1 MQKTSPVLLSCFAML
16 FAAVLV
22 FAGCSGNS
30 AATSES
36 TPPPPAAA
44 ATAAAWYVP
53 EESSLTA
60 AQMTSLFDT
69 QQLYFNVQSSAN
81 STGEIRGVIT
91 PSSSVFAT
99 DNGDPFAPNP
109 ANNPVTFGT
118 ILGGDQVRPR
128 NVVTRASGYGSATL
142 NPLSKQ
148 LSGFIISTGISG
160 NAAHIQDGLPGSSGS
175 IVVTLEG
182 GPVIWTVPANTV
194 LSDPQIA
201 RLNAGA
207 FYFNVHSAVFPDG
220 EIRGQLN
227 QQIRCAFLKGSNE
240 VPPVTTSAT
249 AIGFLGLTPA
259 TRQFSGYVKVGP
271 LSSAIISVGLHIGAA
286 GTNGVGI
293 TFLENRGNGIWAI
306 PLNTVLSNAQVT
318 SFNNDELYF
327 NIHTA
332 NNIGGELRGQLIR
345 SSIRIGTATLDGS
358 KEVPPV
364 TTSATGVGML
374 AWNSVT
380 EQISGS
386 VTSGNLNG
394 TAARIHSGAASTNG
408 PTVISLTPSSPV
420 SIAPTAGISFALDIQ
435 PIFNSRCSGV
445 ACHTAGGIAPMSLEP
460 SVAYVNVSTLVLP
473 GNSAASTLYQRL
485 TGVITPRMPVVG
497 GPLNQ
502 TSLDLIKNWID
513 SGALNN

>member
-1 MQKTSPVLLSCFAML
+1 MQKRHPVLTRLATL
-16 FAAVLV
+16 LVAVLLL
-22 FAGCSGNS
+22 AGCSGNNGAPS
-30 AATSES
+30 GTSS
-36 TPPPPAAA
+36 PPPAAA
-44 ATAAAWYVP
+44 TTTWYVP
-53 EESSLTA
+53 EGTSLTA

-69 QQLYFNVQSSAN
+69 NQLYFNVQSSAN
-81 STGEIRGVIT
+81 GTGEIRGEIT
-91 PSSSVFAT
+91 PSSSVFPT

-109 ANNPVTFGT
+109 ANNPVTFGA

-128 NVVTRASGYGSATL
+128 NVVTSASGYGSVTL

-148 LSGFIISTGISG
+148 LSGFIITTGISG

-175 IVVTLEG
+175 LVVTLEG
-182 GPVIWTVPANTV
+182 GPVVWTIPANTV

-207 FYFNVHSAVFPDG
+207 FYFNVHSAAFPNG

-227 QQIRCAFLKGSNE
+227 QQVRCTTLKGSNE

-249 AIGFLGLTPA
+249 AVGFLGLTPA
-259 TRQFSGYVKVGP
+259 TRQFSGYVKVGA
-271 LSSAIISVGLHIGAA
+271 LSSTISSIGLHIGAA

-293 TFLENRGNGIWAI
+293 TFLENRGNGVWAL

-327 NIHTA
+327 NIHTV
-332 NNIGGELRGQLIR
+332 NNIGGELRGQLIK
-345 SSIRIGTATLDGS
+345 SDIRIGTASLDGA

-380 EQISGS
+380 EQVSGG
-386 VTSGNLNG
+386 VTSGNING
-394 TAARIHSGAASTNG
+394 TAAQIQSGAAGTNG
-408 PTVISLTPSSPV
+408 PTVISLTSASPV
-420 SIAPTAGISFALDIQ
+420 GVAPTAGISFALDIQ

-460 SVAYVNVSTLVLP
+460 AVAYVNVSTRVVP
-473 GNSAASTLYQRL
+473 GNSAASALYQRL
-485 TGVITPRMPVVG
+485 TGVILPQMPLVG

-513 SGALNN
+513 SGAQNN